1 MSAEFPL
8 LHPVLGPS
16 VGFFVRSVWTHVP
29 MSPELL
35 IKVYG
40 APAGGVARARVAVSS
55 MPAIGAFQL
64 GMPEEASRVSQMPPP
79 LTCRMWS
86 WLDGSISTSSGQPEN
101 PSLAGECGMV
111 AAISRQVLPA
121 SS

>member
-1 MSAEFPL
+1 MSAELPL

-16 VGFFVRSVWTHVP
+16 VGFFVRSVWTNVP

-55 MPAIGAFQL
+55 IPSTEVFQL
-64 GMPEEASRVSQMPPP
+64 GVDEEAFRVSQMPPP
-79 LTCRMWS
+79 WPYMMWS
-86 WLDGSISTSSGQPEN
+86 RLDGSISTSSGQPQN
-101 PSLAGECGMV
+101 GSAGVCCMV
-111 AAISRQVLPA
+111 AAISRQVLPL
-121 SS
+121 S